1 MIAVFF
7 VCVEV
12 RAGRLGLKYA
22 WSARSEDAFYVIVY
36 VVGYDIFEV
45 FEDLWWGSRGVV
57 IPQQLLKNFEAE
69 KYVFEINYFLN
80 LIT

>member
-45 FEDLWWGSRGVV
+45 FEDLWDVSIGCGIISSQVTV
-57 IPQQLLKNFEAE
+57 
-69 KYVFEINYFLN
+69 Y
-80 LIT
+80 